1 MTAPWVGLQP
11 KRIDKTPRPPTQPI
25 GARLVTG
32 VRASGRRAESVRS
45 VARFTLLGAL
55 PTTPLRDRQRL
66 PRTGMQRATTQQ
78 DPRGEAVGR
87 AGREPSR
94 RGAVVAGLAHPVDLR
109 HAESVRVQTRWRSS
123 PTAKPP
129 VPPHRRRCRTA
140 PASTARR
147 GRRRPA
153 PAQAPECRRS
163 RCPPV
168 VRADGRHRCPR
179 ADGRARRRRRCRRP
193 PGHAAARSLEAVL
206 VARPRPTM
214 SRHPPALP
222 TPAGHRRG
230 RDRAVPASDSC
241 SEPPSSTD
249 DARAAR
255 SAASAAFAG
264 HPRRLARWRCAR
276 PSASA
281 ASSPACATPG
291 NWANGASGSAEA
303 VTAAHA
309 SRPLDPTATTLSAHD
324 APPAERA
331 VTCRR
336 DHGMW

>member
-1 MTAPWVGLQP
+1 M
-11 KRIDKTPRPPTQPI
+11 RP
-25 GARLVTG
+25 
-32 VRASGRRAESVRS
+32 S
-45 VARFTLLGAL
+45 
-55 PTTPLRDRQRL
+55 
-66 PRTGMQRATTQQ
+66 
-78 DPRGEAVGR
+78 AVPDEKP
-87 AGREPSR
+87 AR

-109 HAESVRVQTRWRSS
+109 HAESVRVQPARRSS

-147 GRRRPA
+147 GRRPPA
-153 PAQAPECRRS
+153 PAPALPGFAWAQGCRRS

-230 RDRAVPASDSC
+230 RDRPYRHRTA
-241 SEPPSSTD
+241 
-249 DARAAR
+249 
-255 SAASAAFAG
+255 AAS
-264 HPRRLARWRCAR
+264 RRRA
-276 PSASA
+276 PM
-281 ASSPACATPG
+281 TP
-291 NWANGASGSAEA
+291 
-303 VTAAHA
+303 
-309 SRPLDPTATTLSAHD
+309 
-324 APPAERA
+324 APPAVPPRPRSRA
-331 VTCRR
+331 IRGGWRGAGARVPARR
-336 DHGMW
+336 RPPRRPPPPLATGPTEPAGRRRRSRQHTLADRWTRLPRRSARMTRRPRNGL